1 LFLQLSYYLNLQLVR
16 RNGTVIV
23 EKGIKQLE
31 SRKLKLM
38 EDIYDLQKQYDKQ
51 KKLNQDIIDPHV
63 KVEITK

>member
-1 LFLQLSYYLNLQLVR
+1 MY
-16 RNGTVIV
+16 IV

-51 KKLNQDIIDPHV
+51 RKLNQDIIDPHV
-63 KVEITK
+63 KVEIANKNENLMNQSHHDGFRR